1 LPRRE
6 MASSPTAGE
15 TGSSG
20 AAGPGDEN
28 ILDDLLTQNND
39 HETMFEE
46 DDDDHRKEEELL
58 ADDDENDGG
67 GGGDAAVALNDDH
80 SDISDAESHHDDD
93 EEVGKDEFD
102 GAVKGAEDISDNESD
117 GKAGNESLGGD
128 AKEDAAEARN
138 ERDAEEEDI
147 SEEESPKPRE
157 KIRAP
162 SPTLAALK
170 SHLSTLKTAESKEA
184 APVKME
190 EKEGDATT
198 KKKSKQYDYV
208 TKLNYLF
215 RDARF
220 FLVKSNNAEN
230 VTLSKAKGVW
240 STPPANETRLN
251 QAFREARN
259 VLLIYSVKE
268 SGRFA
273 GFARLASESR
283 RDVPSVPWVLPHG
296 LSAKALGGV
305 FKIDWICR
313 KDLSFSKV
321 IHLNNPWNDNKPV
334 KIGRDGQEIEPRVA
348 EEICRQF
355 PEDGQVEMTPILR
368 RSKESARQQR
378 AKPESERRK
387 AVPTTKPL
395 SVNRGGPPRDSRGPP
410 PMRKRRSDHDEYY
423 QTGRGGKYSR
433 GTSSYAGREYGTV
446 GYAAAASRSS
456 SRRYEEY
463 DYEEYRDDYRQEY
476 RQPASSGGSSS
487 RSYYAAVRD
496 HYDRDP
502 YLYDDRDPYASSSST
517 RYDRSVDE
525 FLRRNDRERDVD
537 YYYEERAYSNSS
549 ARYRERR

>member
-1 LPRRE
+1 

-20 AAGPGDEN
+20 PAGPGDEN

-58 ADDDENDGG
+58 ADDDDDDDNDGG
-67 GGGDAAVALNDDH
+67 GGGDAAALNDDH
-80 SDISDAESHHDDD
+80 SDISDAESHHDDND
-93 EEVGKDEFD
+93 EMGKEADGEFD
-102 GAVKGAEDISDNESD
+102 PTVKGAEDISDNESD
-117 GKAGNESLGGD
+117 GKMGNDSPVAAGDGDGREEHAEASGNDGD
-128 AKEDAAEARN
+128 AA
-138 ERDAEEEDI
+138 EEDI
-147 SEEESPKPRE
+147 SEEECPKPRE

-170 SHLSTLKTAESKEA
+170 SHLSTLKSAENKEE

-190 EKEGDATT
+190 EKEGDATV

-230 VTLSKAKGVW
+230 VSLSKAKGVW

-305 FKIDWICR
+305 FKIDWICQ
-313 KDLSFSKV
+313 KELSFSKV

-348 EEICRQF
+348 EEICRLF
-355 PEDGQVEMTPILR
+355 PEDNQVGMTPILR

-410 PMRKRRSDHDEYY
+410 PMRKRRSDHEEYY
-423 QTGRGGKYSR
+423 QSRGGKHSRPSSSYGREHGGGIGYSR
-433 GTSSYAGREYGTV
+433 P
-446 GYAAAASRSS
+446 S

-463 DYEEYRDDYRQEY
+463 DHGEYRDDYRQEY
-476 RQPASSGGSSS
+476 RPSSGGS

-496 HYDRDP
+496 HYDREP
-502 YLYDDRDPYASSSST
+502 YPYDDRDPYTSSSST

-525 FLRRNDRERDVD
+525 FLRRNDRERDAD
-537 YYYEERAYSNSS
+537 YYYEERAYSNRS

>member
-1 LPRRE
+1 

-67 GGGDAAVALNDDH
+67 DAAVALNDDH

-93 EEVGKDEFD
+93 EVGKGAADEFD

-128 AKEDAAEARN
+128 AKEDAAEAGN

-170 SHLSTLKTAESKEA
+170 SHLNTLKTAESKDA
-184 APVKME
+184 APVKTE

-296 LSAKALGGV
+296 LSAK
-305 FKIDWICR
+305 
-313 KDLSFSKV
+313 
-321 IHLNNPWNDNKPV
+321 
-334 KIGRDGQEIEPRVA
+334 GRW
-348 EEICRQF
+348 
-355 PEDGQVEMTPILR
+355 
-368 RSKESARQQR
+368 
-378 AKPESERRK
+378 
-387 AVPTTKPL
+387 
-395 SVNRGGPPRDSRGPP
+395 
-410 PMRKRRSDHDEYY
+410 
-423 QTGRGGKYSR
+423 
-433 GTSSYAGREYGTV
+433 
-446 GYAAAASRSS
+446 
-456 SRRYEEY
+456 
-463 DYEEYRDDYRQEY
+463 
-476 RQPASSGGSSS
+476 
-487 RSYYAAVRD
+487 
-496 HYDRDP
+496 
-502 YLYDDRDPYASSSST
+502 ST
-517 RYDRSVDE
+517 R
-525 FLRRNDRERDVD
+525 
-537 YYYEERAYSNSS
+537 
-549 ARYRERR
+549 

>member
-1 LPRRE
+1 MARRK

-20 AAGPGDEN
+20 PAGPGDEN

-58 ADDDENDGG
+58 ADDDDNDGG
-67 GGGDAAVALNDDH
+67 GGGDAAALNDDH
-80 SDISDAESHHDDD
+80 SDISDAESHHDDND
-93 EEVGKDEFD
+93 EMGKEADGEFD
-102 GAVKGAEDISDNESD
+102 PTVKGAEDISDNESD
-117 GKAGNESLGGD
+117 GKMGNDSPVAAGDGDGREEHAEASGNDGD
-128 AKEDAAEARN
+128 AA
-138 ERDAEEEDI
+138 EEDI
-147 SEEESPKPRE
+147 SEEECPKPRE

-170 SHLSTLKTAESKEA
+170 SHLSTLKSAENKEE

-190 EKEGDATT
+190 EKEGDATV

-230 VTLSKAKGVW
+230 VSLSKAKGVW

-273 GFARLASESR
+273 GLARLASESR

-305 FKIDWICR
+305 FKIDWICQ
-313 KDLSFSKV
+313 KELSFSKV

-348 EEICRQF
+348 GEICRLF
-355 PEDGQVEMTPILR
+355 PEDNQVEMTPILR

-410 PMRKRRSDHDEYY
+410 PMRKRRSDHEEYY
-423 QTGRGGKYSR
+423 QSRGGKHSRPSSSYGREHGGGIGYSR
-433 GTSSYAGREYGTV
+433 P
-446 GYAAAASRSS
+446 S

-463 DYEEYRDDYRQEY
+463 DHGEYGDDYRQEY
-476 RQPASSGGSSS
+476 RPSSGGS

-496 HYDRDP
+496 HYDREP
-502 YLYDDRDPYASSSST
+502 CPCDDRDPYTSSSST

-525 FLRRNDRERDVD
+525 FLRRNDRERDAD
-537 YYYEERAYSNSS
+537 YYYEERAYSNRS

>member
-1 LPRRE
+1 

-20 AAGPGDEN
+20 PAGPGDEN

-58 ADDDENDGG
+58 ADDDDNDCGV
-67 GGGDAAVALNDDH
+67 DAAALNDDH

-93 EEVGKDEFD
+93 DEIGKEAVEEFD
-102 GAVKGAEDISDNESD
+102 PTVKGAEDISDNESD
-117 GKAGNESLGGD
+117 SKTGNESPAGDGKEELAEASGNDGD
-128 AKEDAAEARN
+128 AG
-138 ERDAEEEDI
+138 EEDI
-147 SEEESPKPRE
+147 SEEECPKPRE

-170 SHLSTLKTAESKEA
+170 SHLSTLKSAENKGE
-184 APVKME
+184 APVKTE
-190 EKEGDATT
+190 EKEGDATM

-273 GFARLASESR
+273 GLARLASESR

-296 LSAKALGGV
+296 LSAK
-305 FKIDWICR
+305 
-313 KDLSFSKV
+313 
-321 IHLNNPWNDNKPV
+321 
-334 KIGRDGQEIEPRVA
+334 
-348 EEICRQF
+348 
-355 PEDGQVEMTPILR
+355 
-368 RSKESARQQR
+368 
-378 AKPESERRK
+378 
-387 AVPTTKPL
+387 
-395 SVNRGGPPRDSRGPP
+395 
-410 PMRKRRSDHDEYY
+410 
-423 QTGRGGKYSR
+423 GKYNTDSNAS
-433 GTSSYAGREYGTV
+433 GGR
-446 GYAAAASRSS
+446 
-456 SRRYEEY
+456 
-463 DYEEYRDDYRQEY
+463 
-476 RQPASSGGSSS
+476 ASSGSPSCPS
-487 RSYYAAVRD
+487 QNANPRSFSFQRWE
-496 HYDRDP
+496 
-502 YLYDDRDPYASSSST
+502 ASSK
-517 RYDRSVDE
+517 
-525 FLRRNDRERDVD
+525 
-537 YYYEERAYSNSS
+537 
-549 ARYRERR
+549 

>member
-1 LPRRE
+1 

-46 DDDDHRKEEELL
+46 DDDEHRKEEELL

-67 GGGDAAVALNDDH
+67 GAGDAAALNDDH

-93 EEVGKDEFD
+93 DEEVGNGGADEFD

-117 GKAGNESLGGD
+117 GKAGNESVGGD
-128 AKEDAAEARN
+128 AKEDAAEAGN

-296 LSAKALGGV
+296 LSAKG
-305 FKIDWICR
+305 
-313 KDLSFSKV
+313 
-321 IHLNNPWNDNKPV
+321 
-334 KIGRDGQEIEPRVA
+334 
-348 EEICRQF
+348 
-355 PEDGQVEMTPILR
+355 R
-368 RSKESARQQR
+368 RS
-378 AKPESERRK
+378 
-387 AVPTTKPL
+387 
-395 SVNRGGPPRDSRGPP
+395 
-410 PMRKRRSDHDEYY
+410 
-423 QTGRGGKYSR
+423 
-433 GTSSYAGREYGTV
+433 
-446 GYAAAASRSS
+446 
-456 SRRYEEY
+456 
-463 DYEEYRDDYRQEY
+463 
-476 RQPASSGGSSS
+476 
-487 RSYYAAVRD
+487 
-496 HYDRDP
+496 
-502 YLYDDRDPYASSSST
+502 T
-517 RYDRSVDE
+517 R
-525 FLRRNDRERDVD
+525 
-537 YYYEERAYSNSS
+537 
-549 ARYRERR
+549 

>member
-1 LPRRE
+1 

-39 HETMFEE
+39 HESMFEE

-296 LSAKALGGV
+296 LSAK
-305 FKIDWICR
+305 
-313 KDLSFSKV
+313 
-321 IHLNNPWNDNKPV
+321 
-334 KIGRDGQEIEPRVA
+334 GRWSQGW
-348 EEICRQF
+348 
-355 PEDGQVEMTPILR
+355 
-368 RSKESARQQR
+368 
-378 AKPESERRK
+378 
-387 AVPTTKPL
+387 
-395 SVNRGGPPRDSRGPP
+395 
-410 PMRKRRSDHDEYY
+410 
-423 QTGRGGKYSR
+423 
-433 GTSSYAGREYGTV
+433 
-446 GYAAAASRSS
+446 
-456 SRRYEEY
+456 
-463 DYEEYRDDYRQEY
+463 
-476 RQPASSGGSSS
+476 
-487 RSYYAAVRD
+487 
-496 HYDRDP
+496 
-502 YLYDDRDPYASSSST
+502 ST
-517 RYDRSVDE
+517 H
-525 FLRRNDRERDVD
+525 
-537 YYYEERAYSNSS
+537 
-549 ARYRERR
+549 

>member
-1 LPRRE
+1 

-67 GGGDAAVALNDDH
+67 DAAVALNDDH

-93 EEVGKDEFD
+93 EVGKGAADEFD

-128 AKEDAAEARN
+128 AKEDAAEAGN

-170 SHLSTLKTAESKEA
+170 SHLSTLKTAENKDA

-296 LSAKALGGV
+296 LSAK
-305 FKIDWICR
+305 
-313 KDLSFSKV
+313 
-321 IHLNNPWNDNKPV
+321 
-334 KIGRDGQEIEPRVA
+334 GRW
-348 EEICRQF
+348 
-355 PEDGQVEMTPILR
+355 
-368 RSKESARQQR
+368 
-378 AKPESERRK
+378 
-387 AVPTTKPL
+387 
-395 SVNRGGPPRDSRGPP
+395 
-410 PMRKRRSDHDEYY
+410 
-423 QTGRGGKYSR
+423 
-433 GTSSYAGREYGTV
+433 
-446 GYAAAASRSS
+446 
-456 SRRYEEY
+456 
-463 DYEEYRDDYRQEY
+463 
-476 RQPASSGGSSS
+476 
-487 RSYYAAVRD
+487 
-496 HYDRDP
+496 
-502 YLYDDRDPYASSSST
+502 ST
-517 RYDRSVDE
+517 R
-525 FLRRNDRERDVD
+525 
-537 YYYEERAYSNSS
+537 
-549 ARYRERR
+549 